1 MTTAR
6 IAIPYEQIA
15 AFAGRWKVREL
26 SLFGSVLRDD
36 FRPDSDVDM
45 LVTFD
50 EDAAWTLFDIVTMQD
65 ELEVVFGRKVDLGE
79 RRWVERSQNYVRR
92 KAILNSLEP
101 IYVAR

>member
-6 IAIPYEQIA
+6 IVIPSEQIA
-15 AFAGRWKVREL
+15 DFARRWRVTEL
-26 SLFGSVLRDD
+26 SLFGSVLRND
-36 FRPDSDVDM
+36 FRPDSDIDM
-45 LVTFD
+45 LVTFE

-65 ELEVVFGRKVDLGE
+65 ELEDMFGRKVDLGE

-101 IYVAR
+101 IYASR